1 MYHSPIVN
9 AAMLAAGTPEAV
21 CAFLKERG
29 KAVADSWLPN
39 TPKHRAKY
47 DLPDDYER
55 TLLARKDRLIDLH
68 LALYGCDRD
77 VVAELFSRDE
87 QDTALRCAALS
98 NETDNQPS
106 LIFSY
111 HTGAEE
117 KWAAFLPKATRGEVT
132 SLFRNAKLDFSF
144 VRSFFE
150 RAEEFTRLAPDGMI
164 GAVKALTQNQ
174 SFFSYR
180 GTFITHPRE
189 RDYQRFLFPEEG
201 GEYGRA
207 IGALLDLARDM
218 PASPLWAHLLAGLYP
233 KLPLA
238 FCRCDHALATAR
250 RWVAPDEQRRKDE
263 ISSNERG
270 DLSDWQIV
278 RFRLGQLALYR
289 REIPLDTLWKD
300 SDLPLRLAAYAAMDA
315 TKENMDSAFDNDGAV
330 CFAAFFENQ
339 NLWQSESHRSRL
351 IELAEIADQRVN
363 ADHITGIRSSV
374 ENFIERLERDFP
386 DWFVEES
393 FDDTQE
399 ENEAAVIADREARI
413 GFEQR
418 QQQRLLDLAGDLRQV
433 SRRVAILIGLVVFL
447 VLSYFLA

>member
-9 AAMLAAGTPEAV
+9 AAMLAASTPEAV

-29 KAVADSWLPN
+29 KAVTDSWLPN
-39 TPKHRAKY
+39 TPTHRAKY

-106 LIFSY
+106 LICTY

-117 KWAAFLPKATRGEVT
+117 KWAAFLPKATWDEVT
-132 SLFRNAKLDFSF
+132 SLFRNEKLDFRF

-164 GAVKALTQNQ
+164 GAVKALAQNQ

-180 GTFITHPRE
+180 RTFITHPRE
-189 RDYQRFLFPEEG
+189 KDYQRFLFPEEEW
-201 GEYGRA
+201 EYGRA

-233 KLPLA
+233 KFSLA
-238 FCRCDHALATAR
+238 FCRCDHALTTAG
-250 RWVAPDEQRRKDE
+250 RWVAPDEQKRRDE
-263 ISSNERG
+263 ASRNLWG
-270 DLSDWQIV
+270 DLSEWQVI
-278 RFRLGQLALYR
+278 RFRLVQIALHRGQVSVEKLR
-289 REIPLDTLWKD
+289 QD
-300 SDLPLRLAAYAAMDA
+300 SDLAFRLAAYGAMDA
-315 TKENMDSAFDNDGAV
+315 TNENIDSAVDMDGAV

-339 NLWQSESHRSRL
+339 TLWRTEAHRLRL
-351 IELAEIADQRVN
+351 VDLAKIADQRAN
-363 ADHITGIRSSV
+363 NDHIASIKNTV
-374 ENFIERLERDFP
+374 EKFIERLEKEFP

-393 FDDTQE
+393 FDDTQGE
-399 ENEAAVIADREARI
+399 KEAAVIAEREARI
-413 GFEQR
+413 VFEQ
-418 QQQRLLDLAGDLRQV
+418 QQQQKLLDLAGDLRQV
-433 SRRVAILIGLVVFL
+433 SRRVAVLIGLVAFL
-447 VLSYFLA
+447 VLRYFLG